1 MYTGSNYTGRKSQF
15 YSVPP
20 QKCSSEVLWPPAPL
34 EGCQMYFVSAL
45 NALHHCCALTKH
57 LICSIVVVVKIHE
70 IVKIKEYT
78 FLIWWGHKESSLY
91 KVHWSSSAGFLTKNQ
106 FWLLTSRAG
115 HKKSQSGA
123 KFLSR
128 SLETAVPKAVRKQNQ
143 LNLLKTWF
151 KGWNL
156 SF

>member
-1 MYTGSNYTGRKSQF
+1 MYTGSNYTERKSQF

-20 QKCSSEVLWPPAPL
+20 QKRSSEVLWTPAPL

-128 SLETAVPKAVRKQNQ
+128 LTRNSGTQGSQ
-143 LNLLKTWF
+143 KTEPIKF
-151 KGWNL
+151 IKDMI
-156 SF
+156 